1 MTNRLLADGL
11 IKSRFMVPGLLALS
25 ILLSGCGAE
34 PSAESAAPSAPAAAP
49 SAADAQ
55 AALDTFFVEI
65 TDRWVEGNPDQAIAT
80 GYFEGERQDALE
92 RQLTPRT
99 PDYQLRRFAEARE
112 ILARLEQQDL
122 TQATPV
128 QQLSAEL
135 LQWQLNMGLADEPW
149 LDYLSWPLNQFN
161 GVNVALPNALTVQHP
176 LQDARDADNYV
187 ARLQLVDDR
196 LREAIADAAARAER
210 GRLPP
215 AFILRST
222 VAQLQTFIA
231 GDAAVNPLVTTLA
244 DKTATLQD
252 LPAAERDALLAR
264 AATIVAD
271 EIIPAWQ
278 AAIAELERQLP
289 LATEDA
295 GLWRFD
301 DGAAIY
307 QQQLRAFT
315 TTELTPEAIHQIGLQ
330 EVARIEALMDELFK
344 QIGLTDGSILERTEQ
359 LDARTAYIR
368 DDAGREALSQDI
380 QAFVADAL
388 VRSAALFDAMP
399 QTPVVAQPYPQ
410 FRWETAAASYTAPTL
425 DGSRPGIFQF
435 PLRDNELMRYEKR
448 SLVYHETVPGHHFQ
462 LALITENK
470 DLPRFMQ
477 MRAFGGNSAITEGWA
492 LYAERLAD
500 EDGWYEG
507 DIESRLGY
515 LDSMLFRARRLVVDT
530 GLHAM
535 GWTRQQAIDYGMPPS
550 EVDRYVVNPGQA
562 CAYMIGQLK
571 IVELR
576 EKARA
581 ALGDGFS
588 LQQFHNVVLGAGVVP
603 LTMLESI
610 VDDYIAQAGA

>member
-25 ILLSGCGAE
+25 VLLSGCGAE

-92 RQLTPRT
+92 QQLTPRT

-112 ILARLEQQDL
+112 ILGRLEQKDL

-187 ARLQLVDDR
+187 VRLQLVDDR
-196 LREAIADAAARAER
+196 LREAFADAAARAER

-215 AFILRST
+215 AFIQRST

-264 AATIVAD
+264 ATTIVAD

-359 LDARTAYIR
+359 LDARTAYTR

-388 VRSAALFDAMP
+388 VRSTALFDAMP

-470 DLPRFMQ
+470 ELPRFMQ

-581 ALGDGFS
+581 ALGEAFS

>member
-1 MTNRLLADGL
+1 MANRITLAGLLLTAAALGAC
-11 IKSRFMVPGLLALS
+11 SEQAAEPGLAQPVVAA
-25 ILLSGCGAE
+25 AE
-34 PSAESAAPSAPAAAP
+34 PPAA
-49 SAADAQ
+49 AQ
-55 AALDTFFVEI
+55 AALDAFFTRS
-65 TDRWVEGNPDQAIAT
+65 TDRWVEGNPDQAIVT
-80 GYFEGERQDALE
+80 GYFDGELQDALE

-99 PDYQLRRFAEARE
+99 RDYQLQRNAQARE
-112 ILARLEQQDL
+112 VLAELARQDL
-122 TQATPV
+122 TQATPT
-128 QQLSAEL
+128 QQLSAQL
-135 LQWQLNMGLADEPW
+135 LQWQLDMGLADEPF
-149 LDYLSWPLNQFN
+149 LDQINWPLNQFN
-161 GVNVALPNALTVQHP
+161 GANVALPNALTVQHP
-176 LQDARDADNYV
+176 LLDARDADNYV

-196 LREAIADAAARAER
+196 LREAIDDAAARAER
-210 GRLPP
+210 GVVPP
-215 AFILRST
+215 AFILRT
-222 VAQLQTFIA
+222 TLDQLRQFIA
-231 GDAAVNPLVTTLA
+231 GEPAANPLVTTLA
-244 DKTATLQD
+244 DKSAALQD

-264 AATIVAD
+264 ATSIVSD
-271 EIIPAWQ
+271 EIVPAWQ

-295 GLWRFD
+295 GVWRFA

-307 QQQLRAFT
+307 QQQLRAYT
-315 TTELTPEAIHQIGLQ
+315 TTELTPQAIHDIGLQ
-330 EVARIEALMDELFK
+330 EVARLEALMDTLFRD
-344 QIGLTDGSILERTEQ
+344 IGLTEGSILQRIEQ
-359 LDARTAYIR
+359 LEARTAYTR
-368 DDAGREALSQDI
+368 DDAGRAALSQDI
-380 QAFVADAL
+380 QDFMADAL
-388 VRSAALFDAMP
+388 QRSAALFDAMP

-470 DLPRFMQ
+470 ELPRFMQ

-507 DIESRLGY
+507 DIESRIGY

-581 ALGDGFS
+581 ALGERFS

-603 LTMLESI
+603 LTMLERL
-610 VDDYIAQAGA
+610 VDDYIARTLA

>member
-1 MTNRLLADGL
+1 MVNR
-11 IKSRFMVPGLLALS
+11 ISVPGLLVLTAL
-25 ILLSGCGAE
+25 LGACGGQGTQELAVI
-34 PSAESAAPSAPAAAP
+34 PARSAVSQP
-49 SAADAQ
+49 ADAQ
-55 AALDTFFVEI
+55 AALAAYFTEI
-65 TDRWVEGNPDQAIAT
+65 TDRWVEANPDQAIAT
-80 GYFEGERQDALE
+80 GYFDGERQDALE
-92 RQLTPRT
+92 RQLTPQTR
-99 PDYQLRRFAEARE
+99 DYQLQRLAQARDV
-112 ILARLEQQDL
+112 LAGLQQQDL
-122 TQATPV
+122 TQATPT
-128 QQLSAEL
+128 QQLAAEL
-135 LQWQLNMGLADEPW
+135 LQWQLNMGLTEEPW
-149 LDYLSWPLNQFN
+149 LDYIGWPLNQHS
-161 GVNVALPNALTVQHP
+161 GANVSLPNSLTVQHP
-176 LQDARDADNYV
+176 LLDARDADNYV
-187 ARLQLVDDR
+187 ARLQLIDDR

-210 GRLPP
+210 GIVPP

-222 VAQLQTFIA
+222 LTQLQQFIA
-231 GDAAVNPLVTTLA
+231 GDPAANPLVTTLA
-244 DKTATLQD
+244 DKTAALTD
-252 LPAAERDALLAR
+252 MPAVQRDALLLQ
-264 AATIVAD
+264 ATSIVTD
-271 EIIPAWQ
+271 EIVPAWQ
-278 AAIAELERQLP
+278 AAIVEIGRQLP

-295 GLWRFD
+295 GLWRFA

-307 QQQLRAFT
+307 RQRLEAFT
-315 TTELTPEAIHQIGLQ
+315 TTDLTPEAIHAIGLQ
-330 EVARIEALMDELFK
+330 EVARIEALMDELFM
-344 QIGLTDGSILERTEQ
+344 QIGLVDGSILERTEQ
-359 LDARTAYIR
+359 LDARTAYTR

-380 QAFVADAL
+380 QQYVADAL

-399 QTPVVAQPYPQ
+399 QTAVVAQPYPQ

-477 MRAFGGNSAITEGWA
+477 MRAFGGNSAITEGWG

-500 EDGWYEG
+500 EAGWYEG
-507 DIESRLGY
+507 DIESRIGY

-581 ALGDGFS
+581 ALGARFS

-610 VDDYIAQAGA
+610 VDDYIADASA